1 MLPTFLTVLATT
13 LSLLIVD
20 ILFRGVVIANFPA
33 ALIAGAVIGFLNG
46 SLKPVLSA
54 FSLPLNFATFGGFS
68 LIVNGFCFWLA
79 AALVPGFGVH
89 GIAAFILGPVIL
101 SLANTFINNYFV
113 EKNVALKG
121 SENKAQLP
129 SS

>member
-20 ILFRGVVIANFPA
+20 ILFPGVVIANFPA
-33 ALIAGAVIGFLNG
+33 ALIA
-46 SLKPVLSA
+46 
-54 FSLPLNFATFGGFS
+54 
-68 LIVNGFCFWLA
+68 
-79 AALVPGFGVH
+79 GFGVH

-101 SLANTFINNYFV
+101 SLGNTFINNYFV
-113 EKNVALKG
+113 EKNLALKG